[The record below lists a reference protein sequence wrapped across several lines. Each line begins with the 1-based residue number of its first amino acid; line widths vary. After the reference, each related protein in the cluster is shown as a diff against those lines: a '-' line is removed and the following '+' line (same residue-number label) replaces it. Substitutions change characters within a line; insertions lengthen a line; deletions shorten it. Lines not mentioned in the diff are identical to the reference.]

1 MDGAIGNS
9 DVDLAV
15 SPDGTLYFVSMGFDN
30 KASEGKHIAVGVRRN
45 SGNTWHWTMLS
56 KKRFDDRPW
65 VAVEPDGTVHV
76 VWNDG
81 NACLTP

>member
-1 MDGAIGNS
+1 
-9 DVDLAV
+9 
-15 SPDGTLYFVSMGFDN
+15 
-30 KASEGKHIAVGVRRN
+30 
-45 SGNTWHWTMLS
+45 MLS